1 MGYKMVMDQRMDLAA
16 ATGSLGSMEE
26 TTCGSMNAGAP
37 ARALAAS
44 TREARPARLLGRR
57 GRLYSRSANTV
68 LARADAF
75 DRQAPRQIRKKTAQ
89 LWLLKGKF
97 PQNGK
102 VPRET

>member
-1 MGYKMVMDQRMDLAA
+1 MEYKMVMDQRMGLAA
-16 ATGSLGSMEE
+16 ATGNLGSMEG
-26 TTCGSMNAGAP
+26 TTCGSMNAALRQGRLRLRHVGA
-37 ARALAAS
+37 
-44 TREARPARLLGRR
+44 PARLLGRR
-57 GRLYSRSANTV
+57 GRLYSWSANTV

-75 DRQAPRQIRKKTAQ
+75 DRQAPRQIRKKKAQ